1 MAKVRIFAW
10 RACIEGLPTRLNL
23 VKRGINVGAD
33 CPLCGKCVESTS
45 HALIFCNKISEVWWN
60 WQNCPINLLAV
71 NLSFVDLA
79 LEILDAGC
87 PNDLETLFV
96 TAWAVWYN

>member
-1 MAKVRIFAW
+1 M
-10 RACIEGLPTRLNL
+10 
-23 VKRGINVGAD
+23 GAD

-45 HALIFCNKISEVWWN
+45 HALIFCKKISEVWWN

>member
-1 MAKVRIFAW
+1 MAKIRIFAW

-45 HALIFCNKISEVWWN
+45 HVLIFCNKISEVWWN

-87 PNDLETLFV
+87 PNDLETFFV